1 MLAEHQLV
9 ERIEARFA
17 RNDFLRGGHGS
28 CREDSTTCRTMSQ
41 RDFFVLTEEVH
52 RVRAGDR
59 AATQGMYADFYRGA
73 LAAHAFA
80 SIYRVEFAGGIHGVE
95 QKLRRSARRILNDV
109 S

>member
-1 MLAEHQLV
+1 
-9 ERIEARFA
+9 
-17 RNDFLRGGHGS
+17 
-28 CREDSTTCRTMSQ
+28 MSQ

-59 AATQGMYADFYRGA
+59 AATQGMYADFFGGA

-95 QKLRRSARRILNDV
+95 QKLRRSARSIHFLVMVRFDDFDIEPV
-109 S
+109 QRRRCV